1 MAQTFAS
8 YEHRNTVKVLIGI
21 TPQGT
26 DCSVSV
32 KLAWGGRTSD
42 VFLTENCG
50 FPDNIIPSDLFLA
63 DRGFTAHESVQF
75 RQAKLDIPAF
85 TKGKTNLILLMWN
98 RHERMLLSAYITK

>member
-1 MAQTFAS
+1 
-8 YEHRNTVKVLIGI
+8 
-21 TPQGT
+21 
-26 DCSVSV
+26 V

-75 RQAKLDIPAF
+75 RQAKLNIPAF

-98 RHERMLLSAYITK
+98 RHERMLLSAYMTKELLVY